1 MPTTNIACGPI
12 YIGLR
17 ITIGTYV
24 GILWQYIVRVC
35 AKLRHKQQGAY
46 MLPIFAALHG
56 VRGVVLRGAAR
67 RIAQR
72 NHKHSGELAAC
83 TASSKHMY
91 VKIDN
96 QAENLAGEKE

>member
-1 MPTTNIACGPI
+1 MPLAWNDQFFYLCM
-12 YIGLR
+12 L
-17 ITIGTYV
+17 
-24 GILWQYIVRVC
+24 LHC
-35 AKLRHKQQGAY
+35 A
-46 MLPIFAALHG
+46 
-56 VRGVVLRGAAR
+56 LRGAAR

-96 QAENLAGEKE
+96 QAENLAGEKK

>member
-1 MPTTNIACGPI
+1 MPAANIACGPI

-46 MLPIFAALHG
+46 MLPTLHS
-56 VRGVVLRGAAR
+56 VSTDRVM
-67 RIAQR
+67 
-72 NHKHSGELAAC
+72 HC
-83 TASSKHMY
+83 
-91 VKIDN
+91 
-96 QAENLAGEKE
+96 

>member
-1 MPTTNIACGPI
+1 MPAANIACGPI

-46 MLPIFAALHG
+46 SG
-56 VRGVVLRGAAR
+56 VRLSFYTYYISPIEIGL
-67 RIAQR
+67 
-72 NHKHSGELAAC
+72 L
-83 TASSKHMY
+83 
-91 VKIDN
+91 
-96 QAENLAGEKE
+96 